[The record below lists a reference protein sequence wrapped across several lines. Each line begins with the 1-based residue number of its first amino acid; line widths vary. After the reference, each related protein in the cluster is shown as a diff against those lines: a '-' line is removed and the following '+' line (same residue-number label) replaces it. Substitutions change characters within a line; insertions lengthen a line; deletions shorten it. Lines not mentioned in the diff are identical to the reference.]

1 MPNEITQSAAGI
13 ANATS
18 LAQTHRASDIS
29 MDDFLKILA
38 ATMSNPSFSGDS
50 SGGGT
55 DYISQ
60 LVQFTTLEQLNEL
73 SETVMTSVIL
83 QQQQQAFGLIGKEVT
98 VLDNEEKI
106 TGIIE
111 KVRFSNGYATIVV
124 NGKEYTMSAIEE
136 IGGNSD
142 GTIDDSEGNSDSD
155 TVGEVEGDSKD
166 DSKGETV

>member
-18 LAQTHRASDIS
+18 LAQNHRASDIS

-83 QQQQQAFGLIGKEVT
+83 QQQQQAFGLINKEVT
-98 VLDNEEKI
+98 VLDGKEKV
-106 TGIIE
+106 TGVIE

-124 NGKEYTMSAIEE
+124 NGKEYNMSAIEE
-136 IGGNSD
+136 IGGDPKTSD
-142 GTIDDSEGNSDSD
+142 GSESES
-155 TVGEVEGDSKD
+155 ESE
-166 DSKGETV
+166 SKGESV

>member
-1 MPNEITQSAAGI
+1 MPSDITTRSVAGI
-13 ANATS
+13 AQTS
-18 LAQTHRASDIS
+18 STETKRASDIS

-38 ATMSNPSFSGDS
+38 ATMSNPSFSGES

-83 QQQQQAFGLIGKEVT
+83 QQQQQAFGLINKEVT
-98 VLDNEEKI
+98 VVDGEEKI
-106 TGIIE
+106 TGVIE

-124 NGKEYTMSAIEE
+124 NGKEYNMSAIDE
-136 IGGNSD
+136 IGGEPTGETTEPTEPTEPGSE
-142 GTIDDSEGNSDSD
+142 TDDSE
-155 TVGEVEGDSKD
+155 TTGEAK
-166 DSKGETV
+166 